1 MAEQLELRDRDSLK
15 LRRVHYQTGIAS
27 FGEGVVTDHDLET
40 GIVTVMD
47 DEDQSFW
54 RGQEDLVEVIV

>member
-1 MAEQLELRDRDSLK
+1 MTEPIDQRDPDSLK
-15 LRRVHYQTGIAS
+15 LRRVYYQTDIPS

-47 DEDQSFW
+47 DENQSFW
-54 RGQEDLVEVIV
+54 RGMEDLVEVIV

>member
-1 MAEQLELRDRDSLK
+1 MTEPIDQRDPDSLR
-15 LRRVHYQTGIAS
+15 LRRVYSQTDIAS
-27 FGEGVVTDHDLET
+27 FGEGVVTEHDLET

>member
-1 MAEQLELRDRDSLK
+1 MAEQLGQQDPDSLR
-15 LRRVHYQTGIAS
+15 LRRVTYQTAIDTWS
-27 FGEGVVTDHDLET
+27 EGVVTDHDLEN

-54 RGQEDLVEVIV
+54 CGQEDLVEVIV

>member
-1 MAEQLELRDRDSLK
+1 MAEQLERQDPDSLK
-15 LRRVHYQTGIAS
+15 LRRVHYQTGDCS
-27 FGEGVVTDHDLET
+27 FGEGVVTEHDLET

-54 RGQEDLVEVIV
+54 RGPDNLVDVIV

>member
-1 MAEQLELRDRDSLK
+1 MTEPIDQRDPDSLK
-15 LRRVHYQTGIAS
+15 LRRVYYQTDIAS

-47 DEDQSFW
+47 DENQSFW
-54 RGQEDLVEVIV
+54 RGMEDLVEVIV